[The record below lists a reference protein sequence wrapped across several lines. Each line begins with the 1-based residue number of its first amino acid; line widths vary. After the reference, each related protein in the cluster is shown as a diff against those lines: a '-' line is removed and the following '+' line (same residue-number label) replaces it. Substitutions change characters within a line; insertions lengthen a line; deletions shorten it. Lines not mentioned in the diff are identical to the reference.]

1 VNELLVISTVSFITS
16 FIFSLGGLGS
26 AVALIPILVFLG
38 VPFSYARSAGL
49 LTNTISTVSASLH
62 NLKEG
67 LVDFRLALP
76 IAISSLLFAPVG
88 AYASHFFP
96 EKLVAGVFTAFLFFA
111 GIMVYIPKK
120 KGYREKAG
128 VLLPFLVG
136 ALSGFLSGFLGIGG
150 GGIISPIL
158 VTAGFNPK
166 KVAPVTAF
174 VVPFS
179 SLAAFLTYLK
189 LGSVNWGIALAAAL
203 PALLA
208 GYLGALVTHRYLK
221 PSQVK
226 KLLAL
231 IFFILGIK
239 FLTKFF

>member
-1 VNELLVISTVSFITS
+1 MSELLVVSLVSFLTS

-38 VPFSYARSAGL
+38 IPFPYARSAGL
-49 LTNTISTVSASLH
+49 LTNTLSTLSASAH

-67 LVDFRLALP
+67 LIDFKLALP
-76 IAISSLLFAPVG
+76 IAAGSLLFAPVG

-111 GIMVYIPKK
+111 GISVYLPKRG
-120 KGYREKAG
+120 GYREEAG
-128 VLLPFLVG
+128 LALPFGVG

-150 GGIISPIL
+150 GGVISPVL
-158 VTAGFNPK
+158 VSVGFNPK

-189 LGSVNWGIALAAAL
+189 LGSVDWGVALAAAV
-203 PALLA
+203 PALVA
-208 GYLGALVTHRYLK
+208 GYVGAMVSHRYLK

-226 KLLAL
+226 KILAL

-239 FLTKFF
+239 FLMRFF